1 MENQGVPNP
10 TADDL
15 LREASIIGTNTN
27 ANGFKT
33 KSVVDSPQGPAK
45 PLGINDYNTRFS
57 EIANIKMDPL
67 RFSTPSQFGA
77 GTEGFHLDRY
87 YAHPDANILG
97 INPANFNTEQYY
109 NEKGSVGGD
118 FVRMAKYLPSTAW
131 GFTKDYLEPWTN
143 PSSLFDASPDLDA
156 AHNYHYNMGIMMSSK
171 EGFAGSSV
179 NFFANLAPTIGIAAG
194 VAIERAALFAA
205 ETGAKF
211 VGGDKLVARFGE
223 GRSVENMMRIPQLI
237 ERSKSIKSSL
247 SAFVKMESAAKL
259 KAIWNTSK
267 GLGKSFLK
275 EVNPV
280 KNIMNG
286 FNEAEQLKGLAAL
299 SKTYGGFHRD
309 LQRVRFTLSESQV
322 EGGGAVLEKID
333 SGRQEYA
340 ANQQKEIN
348 RITKQMQGLIT
359 EDNEITDQNQYSQLY
374 NELNIAKQ
382 KLASG
387 PDAKESAK
395 ILTIAEQNGKAVTLI
410 NIPIIYATNAFGF
423 EKLIGHSA
431 AKRTLS
437 QEFVRRYNKHLVR
450 STVMGAAG
458 KASYQ
463 LLNNNIKKWGSKAYW
478 KHAIGQ
484 APSGVLDYLGK
495 NVPEGVQ
502 ELFQEG
508 ALVGVDHYYTTKF
521 NDPLKFHKGVL
532 GESVLVGANS
542 QFSKQGLEVFLQGT
556 LGGAAMWSGTTMAKS
571 VASPLLELGKK
582 TWYGKE
588 NYDKFATELDAEA
601 NKVLTAAQKAADDPE
616 QFYAL
621 FDKAAGEQINFARV
635 GQVAEAL
642 GDQKSERDIRNDA
655 TISYVH
661 TLAQA
666 GRLDVIATELK
677 GMRELSAEDLANAM
691 SEDYVEA
698 DQGKYFDRL
707 EKAINK
713 VGDLGERFKKAR
725 ELMPNKYKPNS
736 INKNLNPDQYRAEVM
751 NYQAHEEGIFFSVY
765 ATKTFEETLDRM
777 QAMQQKFAAIPSFS
791 KIPGMNAS
799 KIFSVSQMQDDVNS
813 LRTRAKIFEENGD
826 KALASRLNKQAN
838 ELENLANASA
848 VFTTLSNLSGKNNLS
863 PEETK
868 ELEQARK
875 IYLENLAKTN
885 EENETEYTL
894 DDLTS
899 QDALDEYEKEL
910 KNAFDSYFNGQTT
923 SNNVRPFLNEEL
935 TDMFSLYKDWHSV
948 SSDNKAM
955 AKWVN
960 MLTDPAGFNA
970 FKNNIAS
977 SLNRVYNNR
986 NAILREQKKKF
997 MKGVIQNAF
1006 IQKLFDETKVYVDV
1020 ADLESF
1026 TRNSKYPKL
1035 IDARTN
1041 QPLKANDPRIPM
1053 IEEMFDNYEKTYNK
1067 VIKDR
1072 TIREASAQLN
1082 ALEEL
1087 FSFAHKAKN
1096 KEDKRGLIEY
1106 ARELGI
1112 DAYKGGTVSIDEV
1125 CDFIVNSK
1133 FATSAERKLA
1143 QKIKGLNTGMNIT
1156 FKTNHSSPVTYD
1168 GKNGIIVD
1176 LRYASPKYDRGANRS
1191 EYLMLKGMMMSLT
1204 TDFLDDKAFADEV
1217 EEMMTAVVAAAQA
1230 NPALVNGKIPFGLSS
1245 PQAFISEVMTN
1256 PEFQALLAQVKST
1269 RDAKTSTFNDIIKAI
1284 TKYLK
1289 NVFKINSTEDTVLK
1303 QATALVGLT
1312 IDQSDYLQKPGNRR
1326 AVSPAEEALS
1336 AEPADDVLEEAAIDN
1351 AEEETTTEVATKN
1364 LTPEEEQRR
1373 VKLLN
1378 AIIKA
1383 TSDALKFG
1391 IQPLTV
1397 TVDGKVIGYDEANAE
1412 ADALRNKASGIKAED
1427 TNEEKVAK
1435 FRALEQDELRKAIP
1449 DIDSYRKPNGD
1460 VDKSKLTGMNLAI
1473 YNQIYNRYDK
1483 IISPLLGLTPA
1494 SETTTAVATTE
1505 EIPEVLPIEETPEDI
1520 IKNRNR
1526 KDLFPDTIAFAND
1539 ISFGNVLS
1547 LLPDSKI
1554 SSYREVNGVGIA
1566 EYINPKTGLVDVIMT
1581 GTSDNDFVGYIR
1593 IYEKK
1598 LVNGSTTVVP
1608 TNRWTSKMENKSGN
1622 KDNFKTM
1629 LAEVQKSLPAEH
1641 EYTEKTNISLDGLRI
1656 FANNL
1661 KRGYEILTDDSG
1673 NIITSTVTLNAA
1685 TLDALRSATTE
1696 DEVNDLYEPKTGLT
1710 REDFDKIKEQVSKLL
1725 PEAILRFNTSNGS
1738 VIINLPVLVKKA
1750 STKTTAAATPTA
1762 TPAATAPVAEV
1773 KNAAEPTTEDEIDSI
1788 NTNSLVEELPKD
1800 LYDLLYAEYKK
1811 TIKIAKIKEST
1822 SGFVS
1827 FKSTNSKASKI
1838 INKWKEDKKAGLMP
1852 AEEEEVDKPLNLAE
1866 VRQAVLD
1873 RGWLP
1878 EDINGFTEEYLINIY
1893 NSGISRDQAFQL
1905 PEQSAEFIAAD
1916 LKVAKFI
1923 ETLKKNLKDSGVTK
1937 VEGKGY
1943 IKNGNPLPR
1952 VSDIVKDILQKEFKN
1967 ASAANRGN
1975 VLDPIFREFFDGK
1988 IISVEDVKQRLEA
2001 LSEVKDPETGE
2012 KMMTYSATFPTDLL
2026 TTLRDVKQYLNDKG
2040 LKVIGGIPTLYGNI
2054 GGPRSGEIDFL
2065 VYRKDGSIGIVDLK
2079 TSTFNLKERY
2089 DDPADELQYKRSH
2102 TIQQLAYRELIR
2114 QATGEDIKSIY
2125 ILPIELSFDGTSKV
2139 VKKANTINTGTD
2151 ENPSMLLPIST
2162 SRDIFE
2168 VTGIGRPLGVAEPV
2182 RSEDEQQLLNDQE
2195 KAEQLRRIE
2204 ALKAKLDNLKGQQ
2217 IAALQAR
2224 NVGRATDLIEKITK
2238 ITDELKLYG
2247 VDVSLATLETPIV
2260 EEAVVEAVKPEVGM
2274 ILKLA
2279 DGKLVKI
2286 KKITKKQITVVPLN
2300 DEDAE
2305 GQVLDADTVEGIEN
2319 MVVSTTSKKTA
2330 PAPKPETEE
2339 VMNESKST
2347 AETLSGDKDAQ
2358 AKLAS
2363 EAEKMTESDA
2373 KNNFLKNLNNRCE

>member
-10 TADDL
+10 TPDDL
-15 LREASIIGTNTN
+15 LREANSLSTNTN

-33 KSVVDSPQGPAK
+33 KSLTNPPAGPIK
-45 PLGINDYNTRFS
+45 PLGVSDYNSRFS
-57 EIANIKMDPL
+57 DIASVKMDPL
-67 RFSTPSQFGA
+67 RFSKPSQFGA
-77 GTEGFHLDRY
+77 GTEGFHLQRY

-118 FVRMAKYLPSTAW
+118 FIRMAKYLPATAW
-131 GFTKDYLEPWTN
+131 GFTKDYLEPYTN
-143 PSSLFDASPDLDA
+143 PSSLFDATPDLEA
-156 AHNYHYNMGIMMSSK
+156 AHNYHHNMGIMMSSK

-194 VAIERAALFAA
+194 VAIERGGMFAA
-205 ETGAKF
+205 QTFGKGLLSKTGLTKVLGAAGASAATETAT
-211 VGGDKLVARFGE
+211 LLP
-223 GRSVENMMRIPQLI
+223 SLI
-237 ERSKSIKSSL
+237 ERAKSVKSSI
-247 SAFVKMESAAKL
+247 SAFRQMESPAKL
-259 KAIWNTSK
+259 KAIWEGTK
-267 GLGKSFLK
+267 GLGKSFVSELNPIK
-275 EVNPV
+275 NTVNA
-280 KNIMNG
+280 
-286 FNEAEQLKGLAAL
+286 FDDAEHLVGLAKL
-299 SKTYGGFHRD
+299 NKTFGGFFKD
-309 LQRVRFTLSESQV
+309 VQRARFGFSEAQV
-322 EGGGAVLEKID
+322 EGGGAILEKID

-348 RITKQMQGLIT
+348 RISKEMQSLIT
-359 EDNEITDQNQYSQLY
+359 DSNQITDQAKYGELY
-374 NELNIAKQ
+374 NQLNVAKQ
-382 KLASG
+382 KLAAG
-387 PDAKESAK
+387 PTPEEASK

-410 NIPIIYATNAFGF
+410 NLPIIYATNAFGF
-423 EKLIGHSA
+423 EKIIGHGA
-431 AKRTLS
+431 VKRTLA
-437 QEFVRRYNKHLVR
+437 QQFVARYNKHLVR

-495 NVPEGVQ
+495 NVPEGIQ

-556 LGGAAMWSGTTMAKS
+556 LGGAAMWSGTTLAKS
-571 VASPLLELGKK
+571 VANPLLELGKK

-588 NYDKFATELDAEA
+588 NYDKYAAELDEQA
-601 NKVLTAAQKAADDPE
+601 NRVLTAAQKVADDPE
-616 QFYAL
+616 EFYAL

-635 GQVAEAL
+635 GQIAEAL
-642 GDQKSERDIRNDA
+642 GDEKAQRDIRNDA

-666 GRLDVIATELK
+666 GRLDVVTNELK
-677 GMRELSAEDLANAM
+677 AMRELSAEDLANAM
-691 SEDYVEA
+691 GEEYVEA
-698 DQGKYFDRL
+698 DQAKYFDRL
-707 EKAINK
+707 EKSINK
-713 VGDLGERFKKAR
+713 VQDLGQRFRKAR
-725 ELMPNKYKPNS
+725 ELMPNRYNPNG
-736 INKNLNPDQYRAEVM
+736 INKNLDPEKYRAEVT
-751 NYQAHEEGIFFSVY
+751 NYQAHEEGVFFSVY

-777 QAMQQKFAAIPSFS
+777 QEMQQTFAAIPSFS
-791 KIPGMNAS
+791 RIPGMNAS

-813 LRTRAKIFEENGD
+813 LRTRAKIYEENND
-826 KALASRLNKQAN
+826 KKLANKLNKQADK
-838 ELENLANASA
+838 LENLANGSS
-848 VFTTLSNLSGKNNLS
+848 VFATLSNLAGKNNLT
-863 PEETK
+863 PEEKK
-868 ELEQARK
+868 ELELARK
-875 IYLENLAKTN
+875 VYIENLAKTN

-894 DDLTS
+894 EDLTS

-910 KNAFDSYFNGQTT
+910 RAAFDDYFNDQTI

-935 TDMFSLYKDWHSV
+935 TDMFTLYRDWHSV
-948 SSDNKAM
+948 SSDNRAM

-960 MLTDPAGFNA
+960 MLVDPVGFNS
-970 FKNNIAS
+970 FKNNIAV
-977 SLNRVYNNR
+977 SLRRVYDNR
-986 NAILREQKKKF
+986 NAILKEQKKKF
-997 MKGVIQNAF
+997 MKGAIQNAF
-1006 IQKLFDETKVYVDV
+1006 IQKLFDEAKVYVDV
-1020 ADLESF
+1020 DDLGAFEK
-1026 TRNSKYPKL
+1026 NSRYPKL

-1041 QPLKANDPRIPM
+1041 EPLKANDLRIPM

-1067 VIKDR
+1067 VVKDR
-1072 TIREASAQLN
+1072 SIREASSQLN
-1082 ALEEL
+1082 ALEKL
-1087 FSFAHKAKN
+1087 FNFAHKAKN
-1096 KEDKRGLIEY
+1096 KEDRRGLVEY

-1143 QKIKGLNTGMNIT
+1143 QKIMGLNTGMNIS

-1168 GKNGIIVD
+1168 GKNGIIID
-1176 LRYASPKYDRGANRS
+1176 LRYASPKYERGSNRA
-1191 EYLMLKGMMMSLT
+1191 EYLMLKGMMMSMT

-1217 EEMMTAVVAAAQA
+1217 EEMMTAVMAAAQA
-1230 NPALVNGKIPFGLSS
+1230 DPALVGGKIPFGLSS

-1312 IDQSDYLQKPGNRR
+1312 IDQSDYLREAGKRR
-1326 AVSPAEEALS
+1326 APSPAEEALS
-1336 AEPADDVLEEAAIDN
+1336 EEPADEVLEEAAIDN
-1351 AEEETTTEVATKN
+1351 A
-1364 LTPEEEQRR
+1364 
-1373 VKLLN
+1373 
-1378 AIIKA
+1378 
-1383 TSDALKFG
+1383 D
-1391 IQPLTV
+1391 
-1397 TVDGKVIGYDEANAE
+1397 DE
-1412 ADALRNKASGIKAED
+1412 IVAED
-1427 TNEEKVAK
+1427 TDEEKVAK

-1473 YNQIYNRYDK
+1473 YNEIYNRYDK

-1494 SETTTAVATTE
+1494 SETTTTPETTAE
-1505 EIPEVLPIEETPEDI
+1505 EIPEVLPIEETP
-1520 IKNRNR
+1520 
-1526 KDLFPDTIAFAND
+1526 T
-1539 ISFGNVLS
+1539 
-1547 LLPDSKI
+1547 
-1554 SSYREVNGVGIA
+1554 
-1566 EYINPKTGLVDVIMT
+1566 
-1581 GTSDNDFVGYIR
+1581 
-1593 IYEKK
+1593 
-1598 LVNGSTTVVP
+1598 
-1608 TNRWTSKMENKSGN
+1608 
-1622 KDNFKTM
+1622 
-1629 LAEVQKSLPAEH
+1629 AEVTPE
-1641 EYTEKTNISLDGLRI
+1641 EVVVDTP
-1656 FANNL
+1656 
-1661 KRGYEILTDDSG
+1661 IL
-1673 NIITSTVTLNAA
+1673 
-1685 TLDALRSATTE
+1685 
-1696 DEVNDLYEPKTGLT
+1696 
-1710 REDFDKIKEQVSKLL
+1710 
-1725 PEAILRFNTSNGS
+1725 
-1738 VIINLPVLVKKA
+1738 
-1750 STKTTAAATPTA
+1750 
-1762 TPAATAPVAEV
+1762 
-1773 KNAAEPTTEDEIDSI
+1773 EDEIDAIS
-1788 NTNSLVEELPKD
+1788 TDTVVEELPKD
-1800 LYDLLYAEYKK
+1800 LYNLLYDEYKK
-1811 TIKIAKIKEST
+1811 TIKIVRIKESQ
-1822 SGFVS
+1822 SGF
-1827 FKSTNSKASKI
+1827 TNFVKTNQKATKI
-1838 INKWKEDKKAGLMP
+1838 LNKWKEDKKAGLMP
-1852 AEEEEVDKPLNLAE
+1852 AEEDEVDKPLNLDQI
-1866 VRQAVLD
+1866 RQAVLD
-1873 RGWLP
+1873 RGWLL
-1878 EDINGFTEEYLINIY
+1878 EDINGFSEDNLINIY
-1893 NSGISRDQAFQL
+1893 NSGITGDQAFQL
-1905 PEQSAEFIAAD
+1905 PEQAAEFVEAD
-1916 LKVAKFI
+1916 KKVAAFI
-1923 ETLKKNLKDSGVTK
+1923 ETLKKNLKTNKVSK

-1943 IKNGNPLPR
+1943 IKNGNPIPR
-1952 VSDIVKDILQKEFKN
+1952 VSDIVKDILQKEFKK
-1967 ASAANRGN
+1967 ATAANRGN

-1988 IISVEDVKQRLEA
+1988 IISVQDVKQRLEE
-2001 LSEVKDPETGE
+2001 LSDAKDPETGE
-2012 KMMTYSATFPTDLL
+2012 KMMAYSATFPTDLL
-2026 TTLRDVKQYLNDKG
+2026 TTLREVKQYLNNKG

-2054 GGPRSGEIDFL
+2054 GGARSGEIDFL
-2065 VYRKDGSIGIVDLK
+2065 VYRKDGTIGIVDLK

-2125 ILPIELSFDGTSKV
+2125 VLPIELSFDGKSNV

-2182 RSEDEQQLLNDQE
+2182 RTEEEQQLLNEQE
-2195 KAEQLRRIE
+2195 QADQLRRIE
-2204 ALKAKLDNLKGQQ
+2204 ALKVKLDKLRGQQ
-2217 IAALQAR
+2217 IAALQAK
-2224 NVGRATDLIEKITK
+2224 NIGRATELIEKITK

-2247 VDVSLATLETPIV
+2247 IDVSLATLETPVV
-2260 EEAVVEAVKPEVGM
+2260 EEEVVEAVKPEVGM

-2286 KKITKKQITVVPLN
+2286 KKITKKQISVVPLN

-2319 MVVSTTSKKTA
+2319 MVVSPTRKKKA

-2363 EAEKMTESDA
+2363 EAEKMTAAEA
-2373 KNNFLKNLNNRCE
+2373 QNNFLKNLENRCE

>member
-27 ANGFKT
+27 ATGFKT
-33 KSVVDSPQGPAK
+33 KSIVTPPQTPTK
-45 PLGINDYNTRFS
+45 PLGVSDYNSRFS
-57 EIANIKMDPL
+57 EIANVKVDPL
-67 RFSTPSQFGA
+67 RFSKPSQFGA

-118 FVRMAKYLPSTAW
+118 FIRMAKYLPSTAW
-131 GFTKDYLEPWTN
+131 GFTKDYLEPWRH
-143 PSSLFDASPDLDA
+143 PSSLFDATPDVDA

-194 VAIERAALFAA
+194 IAIERAALFAA

-211 VGGDKLVARFGE
+211 VGADKLVARFGE
-223 GRSVENMMRIPQLI
+223 TKALQNMLRIPGLI
-237 ERSKSIKSSL
+237 ERGKSVMSSL
-247 SAFVKMESAAKL
+247 NTFRQMESAAKL
-259 KAIWNTSK
+259 KAVWNTTK
-267 GLGKSFLK
+267 GLSKSFVK
-275 EVNPV
+275 ELNPV
-280 KNIMNG
+280 KNTMTA
-286 FNEAEQLKGLAAL
+286 FNDAEHLTGLAHL
-299 SKTYGGFHRD
+299 SKTFGGFFKD
-309 LQRVRFTLSESQV
+309 VQRARFAISEAQV
-322 EGGGAVLEKID
+322 EGGGAILEKID
-333 SGRQEYA
+333 AGRQEYL
-340 ANQQKEIN
+340 ANQQIEIN
-348 RITKQMQGLIT
+348 RISKEMQGLVN
-359 EDNEITDQNQYSQLY
+359 ENNEITDQTKYSELY
-374 NELNIAKQ
+374 NQLNVSKQ
-382 KLASG
+382 KLAAG
-387 PDAKESAK
+387 PTPEEASKM
-395 ILTIAEQNGKAVTLI
+395 LTIAEQNGKAVTLL
-410 NIPIIYATNAFGF
+410 NLPIIYATNAFGF

-431 AKRTLS
+431 VKRTLS

-450 STVMGAAG
+450 STMMGAAG

-478 KHAIGQ
+478 KHAVGQ

-495 NVPEGVQ
+495 NVPEGIQ

-532 GESVLVGANS
+532 GESVLVGGNS

-556 LGGAAMWSGTTMAKS
+556 LGGAAMWSGTTLVKS
-571 VASPLLELGKK
+571 IANPLLELGKK

-588 NYDKFATELDAEA
+588 SYDKFATELDEQA
-601 NKVLTAAQKAADDPE
+601 NRVLTAAQKAADDP
-616 QFYAL
+616 QDFYAL

-642 GDQKSERDIRNDA
+642 GDEKAQRDIRNDA

-677 GMRELSAEDLANAM
+677 GMRELNAEDLANAM
-691 SEDYVEA
+691 GEDYVEA

-707 EKAINK
+707 EKSINK
-713 VGDLGERFKKAR
+713 VQDLGERFKKAR
-725 ELMPNKYKPNS
+725 ELMPNRYNPS
-736 INKNLNPDQYRAEVM
+736 GVNKNLNPDKYRAEVT
-751 NYQAHEEGIFFSVY
+751 NYQAHEEGVFFAVY

-777 QAMQQKFAAIPSFS
+777 QSMQQTFAAIPSFS

-826 KALASRLNKQAN
+826 KTLASRLNKQAN

-863 PEETK
+863 AEETK

-885 EENETEYTL
+885 EENESEYTL
-894 DDLTS
+894 EDLTS

-910 KNAFDSYFNGQTT
+910 KGAFDSYFNGQTT
-923 SNNVRPFLNEEL
+923 SNNARPFLNEEL
-935 TDMFSLYKDWHSV
+935 TDMFTLYKDWHSV

-960 MLTDPAGFNA
+960 MLLDPVGFNS

-977 SLNRVYNNR
+977 SLTRVYDNR
-986 NAILREQKKKF
+986 KAILKEQKKKF
-997 MKGVIQNAF
+997 MKGAIQNAF
-1006 IQKLFDETKVYVDV
+1006 IQKLFDEAKVYVDV
-1020 ADLESF
+1020 EDLEAF
-1026 TRNSKYPKL
+1026 ARNSRYPKL

-1041 QPLKANDPRIPM
+1041 QPLKANDLRIPM

-1096 KEDKRGLIEY
+1096 KEDRRGLVEY

-1112 DAYKGGTVSIDEV
+1112 DAYKGGAVSIDEV

-1191 EYLMLKGMMMSLT
+1191 EYLMLKGIMMSMT

-1245 PQAFISEVMTN
+1245 PQAFVSEVMTN

-1336 AEPADDVLEEAAIDN
+1336 AEPADEVLEEAAIDN
-1351 AEEETTTEVATKN
+1351 AE
-1364 LTPEEEQRR
+1364 
-1373 VKLLN
+1373 
-1378 AIIKA
+1378 
-1383 TSDALKFG
+1383 
-1391 IQPLTV
+1391 
-1397 TVDGKVIGYDEANAE
+1397 DE
-1412 ADALRNKASGIKAED
+1412 IVAED
-1427 TNEEKVAK
+1427 TDEEKVAK

-1460 VDKSKLTGMNLAI
+1460 VDKSKLTGMNLAL
-1473 YNQIYNRYDK
+1473 YEQIYAKYDK
-1483 IISPLLGLTPA
+1483 LISPLLGTKPA
-1494 SETTTAVATTE
+1494 TTTAETTTE

-1526 KDLFPDTIAFAND
+1526 KDLFPDETEFADVIGGSGKN
-1539 ISFGNVLS
+1539 
-1547 LLPDSKI
+1547 SKI
-1554 SSYREVNGVGIA
+1554 SGYREVNGIGLA
-1566 EYINPKTGLVDVIMT
+1566 EYTNPDNGLVDVIMT
-1581 GTSDNDFVGYIR
+1581 GTSDNDYVGYIR
-1593 IYEKK
+1593 IYEKSIK
-1598 LVNGSTTVVP
+1598 DGKVVITP

-1641 EYTEKTNISLDGLRI
+1641 EYTEKTNISLDGLRV

-1673 NIITSTVTLNAA
+1673 NIIKSNVSLNAA

-1696 DEVNDLYEPKTGLT
+1696 DEINDLYEQKTGLT
-1710 REDFDKIKEQVSKLL
+1710 REDFNKIKEQVNKLL
-1725 PEAILRFNTSNGS
+1725 PEATVGFNTTNGS
-1738 VIINLPVLVKKA
+1738 VIINLPVLVKKV

-1893 NSGISRDQAFQL
+1893 NSGITRDQAFQL

-1923 ETLKKNLKDSGVTK
+1923 ETLKKNLKDASVTK

-1988 IISVEDVKQRLEA
+1988 IISVQDVKEKLEA

-2026 TTLRDVKQYLNDKG
+2026 TTLREVKQYLNDKG
-2040 LKVIGGIPTLYGNI
+2040 FKVIGGIPTLYGNI
-2054 GGPRSGEIDFL
+2054 GGPRAGEIDFL
-2065 VYRKDGSIGIVDLK
+2065 VYDKFGRIGIVDLK

-2089 DDPADELQYKRSH
+2089 DDAADELQYKRSH

-2217 IAALQAR
+2217 MAALQAR

-2247 VDVSLATLETPIV
+2247 IDVSLATLETPIV

-2319 MVVSTTSKKTA
+2319 MVVSTTSKKKA

-2363 EAEKMTESDA
+2363 EAEKMTAAEA

>member
-1 MENQGVPNP
+1 
-10 TADDL
+10 L

-57 EIANIKMDPL
+57 EIASIKMDPL

-77 GTEGFHLDRY
+77 GSEGFHLQRY

-97 INPANFNTEQYY
+97 INPGNFNTEQYY

-131 GFTKDYLEPWTN
+131 GFTKDYLEPWSR
-143 PSSLFDASPDLDA
+143 PSSLFDASPDLES
-156 AHNYHYNMGIMMSSK
+156 AHNYHHNMGIMMSSK

-223 GRSVENMMRIPQLI
+223 RKSVQNMMRIPELV
-237 ERSKSIKSSL
+237 ERGKSIKSSL
-247 SAFVKMESAAKL
+247 SAFVQMESAAKL

-275 EVNPV
+275 ELNPV

-333 SGRQEYA
+333 AGRQEYL

-348 RITKQMQGLIT
+348 RISKEIQGLVN
-359 EDNEITDQNQYSQLY
+359 EDNEITDQNQYSQLH

-431 AKRTLS
+431 ARRTLS

-450 STVMGAAG
+450 SSVMGAAG

-495 NVPEGVQ
+495 NVPEGIQ

-532 GESVLVGANS
+532 GESMLVGANS

-556 LGGAAMWSGTTMAKS
+556 LGGAAMWSGTTLAQS

-677 GMRELSAEDLANAM
+677 GMRELNAEDLANAM
-691 SEDYVEA
+691 GEDYIEA

-777 QAMQQKFAAIPSFS
+777 QSMQQTFAAIPSFS

-863 PEETK
+863 AEETK

-885 EENETEYTL
+885 EENESEYTL

-910 KNAFDSYFNGQTT
+910 KGAFDSYFNGQTT

-935 TDMFSLYKDWHSV
+935 ADMFSLYKDWHSV

-960 MLTDPAGFNA
+960 MLLDPVGFNS

-977 SLNRVYNNR
+977 SLTRVYNNR
-986 NAILREQKKKF
+986 KAILREQKKKF
-997 MKGVIQNAF
+997 MKGAIQNAF
-1006 IQKLFDETKVYVDV
+1006 IQKLFDEAKVYVDV
-1020 ADLESF
+1020 EDLEAF
-1026 TRNSKYPKL
+1026 ARNSRYPKL

-1041 QPLKANDPRIPM
+1041 QPLKANDLRIPM
-1053 IEEMFDNYEKTYNK
+1053 IEEMFDNYEKTYDK
-1067 VIKDR
+1067 VVKDR
-1072 TIREASAQLN
+1072 SIREASAQLN
-1082 ALEEL
+1082 TLEQL

-1096 KEDKRGLIEY
+1096 KEDKRGLVEY

-1143 QKIKGLNTGMNIT
+1143 QKIKGLNTGMSIT

-1256 PEFQALLAQVKST
+1256 PKFQAILAQVKST

-1336 AEPADDVLEEAAIDN
+1336 EEPADEVLEEAAIDN
-1351 AEEETTTEVATKN
+1351 AEDEVVSEETNDEKIAK
-1364 LTPEEEQRR
+1364 LRAQEQ
-1373 VKLLN
+1373 
-1378 AIIKA
+1378 
-1383 TSDALKFG
+1383 
-1391 IQPLTV
+1391 
-1397 TVDGKVIGYDEANAE
+1397 
-1412 ADALRNKASGIKAED
+1412 ED
-1427 TNEEKVAK
+1427 
-1435 FRALEQDELRKAIP
+1435 LRKAIP
-1449 DIDSYRKPNGD
+1449 DIDNYRKENGD
-1460 VDKSKLTGMNLAI
+1460 VDENLLSETNLQL
-1473 YNQIYNRYDK
+1473 YYDIYNRYDK
-1483 IISPLLGLTPA
+1483 PISDLLGIPPNPKSKT
-1494 SETTTAVATTE
+1494 TTE
-1505 EIPEVLPIEETPEDI
+1505 EIPEVLPIEETPE
-1520 IKNRNR
+1520 
-1526 KDLFPDTIAFAND
+1526 
-1539 ISFGNVLS
+1539 
-1547 LLPDSKI
+1547 
-1554 SSYREVNGVGIA
+1554 
-1566 EYINPKTGLVDVIMT
+1566 
-1581 GTSDNDFVGYIR
+1581 
-1593 IYEKK
+1593 
-1598 LVNGSTTVVP
+1598 TT
-1608 TNRWTSKMENKSGN
+1608 T
-1622 KDNFKTM
+1622 
-1629 LAEVQKSLPAEH
+1629 
-1641 EYTEKTNISLDGLRI
+1641 
-1656 FANNL
+1656 
-1661 KRGYEILTDDSG
+1661 
-1673 NIITSTVTLNAA
+1673 
-1685 TLDALRSATTE
+1685 
-1696 DEVNDLYEPKTGLT
+1696 
-1710 REDFDKIKEQVSKLL
+1710 
-1725 PEAILRFNTSNGS
+1725 
-1738 VIINLPVLVKKA
+1738 
-1750 STKTTAAATPTA
+1750 
-1762 TPAATAPVAEV
+1762 TPAATTPTTTPVAEV
-1773 KNAAEPTTEDEIDSI
+1773 KNAAEPTTEDEINSI

-1800 LYDLLYAEYKK
+1800 LYDLLYDEYKK
-1811 TIKIAKIKEST
+1811 TIKIARIKESA
-1822 SGFVS
+1822 SGFIS
-1827 FKSTNSKASKI
+1827 FKSTNPKASKV

-1852 AEEEEVDKPLNLAE
+1852 VEEEEVDKPLNLAE

-1878 EDINGFTEEYLINIY
+1878 EDINGFTEDYLINIY

-1923 ETLKKNLKDSGVTK
+1923 ETLKKNLKDNGVTK

-1943 IKNGNPLPR
+1943 VKNGNPLPR

-1988 IISVEDVKQRLEA
+1988 IISVQDVKERLEA
-2001 LSEVKDPETGE
+2001 LSEVKDPDTGE

-2026 TTLRDVKQYLNDKG
+2026 TTLREVKQYLNDKG
-2040 LKVIGGIPTLYGNI
+2040 FKVIGGIPTLYGNI
-2054 GGPRSGEIDFL
+2054 GGPRAGEIDFL
-2065 VYRKDGSIGIVDLK
+2065 VYNKFGVIGIVDLK

-2102 TIQQLAYRELIR
+2102 TIQQLAYREQIR

-2125 ILPIELSFDGTSKV
+2125 TLPIELSFDGTSKV

-2151 ENPSMLLPIST
+2151 EKPSMLLPIST

-2182 RSEDEQQLLNDQE
+2182 RSDDEQQLLNDQE
-2195 KAEQLRRIE
+2195 KAEQLRRID
-2204 ALKAKLDNLKGQQ
+2204 ALKVKLDNLKGQQ

-2224 NVGRATDLIEKITK
+2224 NVGRATELIEKITK

-2319 MVVSTTSKKTA
+2319 MVVSTTSKKKA

>member
-27 ANGFKT
+27 ASGFKT
-33 KSVVDSPQGPAK
+33 KSVVDTPQGLTK

-57 EIANIKMDPL
+57 EIASIKMDPL

-77 GTEGFHLDRY
+77 GSEGFHLQRY

-97 INPANFNTEQYY
+97 INPGNFNTEQYY
-109 NEKGSVGGD
+109 NEKGSIGGD

-131 GFTKDYLEPWTN
+131 GFTKDYLEPWSN
-143 PSSLFDASPDLDA
+143 PSSLFDASPDLES
-156 AHNYHYNMGIMMSSK
+156 AHNYHHNMGIMMSSK

-223 GRSVENMMRIPQLI
+223 TRSVENMMRIPQLI
-237 ERSKSIKSSL
+237 ERGKSIKSSL

-275 EVNPV
+275 ELNPV

-309 LQRVRFTLSESQV
+309 LQRVRFTLSEAQV

-359 EDNEITDQNQYSQLY
+359 EDNEITDQNQYSQLH

-382 KLASG
+382 KLAAG
-387 PDAKESAK
+387 PDEKESAK

-431 AKRTLS
+431 ARRTLS

-450 STVMGAAG
+450 SSVMGAAG

-478 KHAIGQ
+478 KHALGQ

-495 NVPEGVQ
+495 NVPEGIQ

-532 GESVLVGANS
+532 GESMLVGANS

-556 LGGAAMWSGTTMAKS
+556 LGGAAMWSGTTMAQS

-588 NYDKFATELDAEA
+588 NYDKFAAELDAEA

-691 SEDYVEA
+691 GEDYIEA

-935 TDMFSLYKDWHSV
+935 ADMFSLYKDWHSV

-960 MLTDPAGFNA
+960 MLLDPVGFNS

-977 SLNRVYNNR
+977 SLTRVYNNR
-986 NAILREQKKKF
+986 KAILREQKKKF
-997 MKGVIQNAF
+997 MKGAIQNAF
-1006 IQKLFDETKVYVDV
+1006 IQKLFDEAKVYVDV
-1020 ADLESF
+1020 DDLEAF
-1026 TRNSKYPKL
+1026 ARNSRYPKL

-1041 QPLKANDPRIPM
+1041 QPLKANDLRIPM

-1336 AEPADDVLEEAAIDN
+1336 EEPADDVLEEAAIDN
-1351 AEEETTTEVATKN
+1351 AEDEVVAEETTTTG
-1364 LTPEEEQRR
+1364 LTPEEKERKR
-1373 VKLLN
+1373 KLL
-1378 AIIKA
+1378 
-1383 TSDALKFG
+1383 
-1391 IQPLTV
+1391 
-1397 TVDGKVIGYDEANAE
+1397 EAE
-1412 ADALRNKASGIKAED
+1412 IVALRNALKVGVMPLAVFVDGSLIPFDEAEAELQALREKESGIKPED
-1427 TNEEKVAK
+1427 TNEEKIAK
-1435 FRALEQDELRKAIP
+1435 YRALEQEDLLKAIP
-1449 DIDSYRKPNGD
+1449 DIESYKDDKGNI
-1460 VDKSKLTGMNLAI
+1460 DKSKLSGLNLSL
-1473 YNQIYNRYDK
+1473 YNQIYERYDK
-1483 IISPLLGLTPA
+1483 LISPLLGTKPA
-1494 SETTTAVATTE
+1494 TTTAETTTE

-1526 KDLFPDTIAFAND
+1526 KDLFPDETEFADVIGGSGKN
-1539 ISFGNVLS
+1539 
-1547 LLPDSKI
+1547 SKI
-1554 SSYREVNGVGIA
+1554 SGYREVNGIGLA
-1566 EYINPKTGLVDVIMT
+1566 EYTNPDNGLVDVIMT
-1581 GTSDNDFVGYIR
+1581 GTSDNDYVGYIR
-1593 IYEKK
+1593 IYQKSIK
-1598 LVNGSTTVVP
+1598 DGKVVSTP

-1673 NIITSTVTLNAA
+1673 NVIKSNVSLNAA

-1696 DEVNDLYEPKTGLT
+1696 DEVNALYEQKTGLT
-1710 REDFDKIKEQVSKLL
+1710 REDFNKIKEQVNKLL
-1725 PEAILRFNTSNGS
+1725 PEATIGFNTTNGS

-1750 STKTTAAATPTA
+1750 STKPTAAPATTPTT
-1762 TPAATAPVAEV
+1762 TPAATTPVAEV

-1800 LYDLLYAEYKK
+1800 LYDLLYDEYKK
-1811 TIKIAKIKEST
+1811 TIKIAKIKESA

-1827 FKSTNSKASKI
+1827 FKSTNPKASKV

-1852 AEEEEVDKPLNLAE
+1852 VEEEEVDKPLNLAE

-1878 EDINGFTEEYLINIY
+1878 EDINGFTEDYLINIY
-1893 NSGISRDQAFQL
+1893 NSGITRDQAFQL

-1923 ETLKKNLKDSGVTK
+1923 ETLKKNLKDASVTK

-1975 VLDPIFREFFDGK
+1975 VLDPIFRDFFDGK
-1988 IISVEDVKQRLEA
+1988 IISVQDVKEKLEA

-2026 TTLRDVKQYLNDKG
+2026 TTLREVKQYLNDKG
-2040 LKVIGGIPTLYGNI
+2040 YKVIGGIPTLYGNI
-2054 GGPRSGEIDFL
+2054 GGPRAGEIDFL
-2065 VYRKDGSIGIVDLK
+2065 VYDKLGRIGIVDLK

-2089 DDPADELQYKRSH
+2089 DDAADELQYKRSH

-2151 ENPSMLLPIST
+2151 EKPSMLLPIST

-2195 KAEQLRRIE
+2195 KAEQLRRID
-2204 ALKAKLDNLKGQQ
+2204 ALKVKLDSLKGQQ

-2224 NVGRATDLIEKITK
+2224 NIGRATELIEKITK

-2319 MVVSTTSKKTA
+2319 MVVSTTRKKKA